1 MNETVRGMVEK
12 LFENTVMNEETKALM
27 DEVMNNCQE
36 RWADLTEKGLPEE
49 EILAAVS
56 DSLKGMEEIVAAYPK
71 NEEALK
77 VSVPA
82 ASPDGPQ
89 RFELAAVTRLVAR
102 LTDADVEIIPG
113 ESPDIAV
120 ELTHD
125 ADTSLTAV
133 LDGGVLRIS
142 QRRIPGGGQ
151 AEMASRPAGSRAPW
165 DIAGGINDAIRQLTQ
180 IVQRFGVSVSVNN
193 HVRIALPVNSRVQA
207 DIQSL
212 SGDIRWNGG
221 SAEDLLLDTTS
232 GDLDAFTS
240 DAEPV
245 RVAQFKSASG
255 DIRADLDA
263 EDLTMQSMSGDIN
276 WSGRAER
283 LTATAVSGDLTM
295 TGAFRECRLKSISGD
310 VEVTSSGTAAEIRA
324 TSTSGDVN
332 VSLPASV
339 TSAKASLRTISGDT
353 HVNNL
358 LLSDSAP
365 LFIQADSVSGDI
377 TITRHKV

>member
-12 LFENTVMNEETKALM
+12 LFENTVMNDETKALM

-36 RWADLTEKGLPEE
+36 RFEGLAGKGLPEE

-56 DSLKGMEEIVAAYPK
+56 DSLKGMEEIVAGYPK
-71 NEEALK
+71 KEALK
-77 VSVPA
+77 VSVPGPD
-82 ASPDGPQ
+82 PDGLQ
-89 RFELAAVTRLVAR
+89 RFDPASVTRLVAR
-102 LTDADVEIIPG
+102 LTDADVEVVPG
-113 ESPDIAV
+113 EDHDIAV
-120 ELTHD
+120 ELTHGPE
-125 ADTSLTAV
+125 TSLTAV
-133 LDGGVLRIS
+133 LDGGVLRIA

-151 AEMASRPAGSRAPW
+151 ADTASRPSGSRAPW

-180 IVQRFGVSVSVNN
+180 IVQRFGVTVSADN
-193 HVRIALPVNSRVQA
+193 HVRIRMPIGSRIPA
-207 DIQSL
+207 DVQSL
-212 SGDIRWNGG
+212 SGDIRWAGAP
-221 SAEDLLLDTTS
+221 AEHLLLDTTS
-232 GDLDAFTS
+232 GDLDAFTPNES
-240 DAEPV
+240 LV
-245 RVAQFKSASG
+245 GVAQFKSASG